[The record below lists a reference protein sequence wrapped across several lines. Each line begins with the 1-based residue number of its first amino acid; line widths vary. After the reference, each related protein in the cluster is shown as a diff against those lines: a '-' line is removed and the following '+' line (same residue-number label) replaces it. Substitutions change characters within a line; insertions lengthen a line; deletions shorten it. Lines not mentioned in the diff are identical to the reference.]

1 MSSMSCHLCGLPCG
15 KHPLSTSLEDVEHF
29 FCCLGCMNVYV
40 ILSESGMI
48 ASGQDLRETELYKRG
63 LQLGLISQ
71 GAGEEQE
78 GRVVPVEETPPA
90 DANLCELVLLVGGM
104 WCNSCAWLIE
114 HAVSSLPGVISAE
127 ASFATDLVRVQFQ
140 PQLLPPDR
148 VIQRINNLG
157 YKASPFTPG
166 TERDAAEH
174 RDLLLRFGLAAFFW
188 LNIMTFSL
196 AIYVSYFEQITD
208 SVRHYMPFVLMGL
221 ATPVVFYCGYP
232 IHRLAALG
240 LRNRTLRM
248 ESLLSLGVL
257 TAYFFSV
264 VQAFRGASHVY
275 FDTASVI
282 VTFLLAGK
290 LIERGAKARTSQWIT
305 LLHRMAPNKVRLLA
319 DGREHFVSADALEP
333 GQSFVVKAGERF
345 PTDGTVETG
354 NSHADESLLTG
365 EATPVVKQPGAAV
378 IAGSVNLDGV
388 LHVQATHRASQSTLS
403 HIIKLVENALGNRSP
418 LERAVDRVSRF
429 FVPSVVVVAALTF
442 AICWLAGFTTFGNA
456 LMRGI
461 TVLVIACP
469 CALGLATPL
478 AITAALG
485 AASRRGILISD
496 TRILETLG
504 RVNHIV
510 LDKTGTM
517 TEGHFQL
524 LGCELIPDFCSSPAW
539 MQANAAN
546 SDQDSLPADFPFD
559 LSSPSYEH
567 TFALLASLE
576 QYSEHPLG
584 KAIVA
589 FARERDIAL
598 GEAACVEIHKGLGI
612 TGMVDGKS
620 LFLGGRRLTEQ
631 MAIPIDA
638 RSELVARRW
647 ECEGRTV
654 TFFGWDGGLQ
664 GCLAFGDTP
673 RSHAFAMIAELR
685 NRGIE
690 PHLISGDSRV
700 TTEAVARQLGVESFR
715 PDVMPEQKAEVV
727 RNWKKGGA
735 VVAMLGDGI
744 NDAPALAEADLG
756 IAMGSG
762 TDIAMRAASVVLID
776 NDLRKI
782 PEIFDLARKAL
793 RIVRQNLFWAL
804 FFNTVGIYLAITG
817 VLSPIFAAVA
827 MLLSSLAV
835 VGNSLRISHAS
846 RPS

>member
-1 MSSMSCHLCGLPCG
+1 MSSTSCHLCGLPCG
-15 KHPLSTSLEDVEHF
+15 KHPLSTSLEEAEHF

-40 ILSESGMI
+40 ILSESGVT

-71 GAGEEQE
+71 SGGEGLEAE
-78 GRVVPVEETPPA
+78 AAPVKQTPTA
-90 DANLCELVLLVGGM
+90 DANLCELVLQVEGM

-114 HAVSSLPGVISAE
+114 HAVNSLPGVTRAE
-127 ASFATDLVRVQFQ
+127 ASFATDLVRVQYH

-148 VIQRINNLG
+148 VTQRINNLG

-166 TERDAAEH
+166 AERDAAEN

-208 SVRHYMPFVLMGL
+208 SVRHYMPFVLMAL

-232 IHRLAALG
+232 IHRLAVLG
-240 LRNRTLRM
+240 LRNRALRM
-248 ESLLSLGVL
+248 ESLLSLGVF

-319 DGREHFVSADALEP
+319 DGREHFVSVDALEP

-345 PTDGTVETG
+345 PADGTVESG
-354 NSHADESLLTG
+354 NSHSDESLLTG
-365 EATPVVKQPGAAV
+365 EATPVAKHPGAAV

-388 LHVQATHRASQSTLS
+388 LHVQATLRASHSTLS
-403 HIIKLVENALGNRSP
+403 RIIALVENALGNRSP
-418 LERAVDRVSRF
+418 LERAVDRVSRI
-429 FVPSVVVVAALTF
+429 FVPSVVVIAVLTF
-442 AICWLAGFTTFGNA
+442 AVCWLGGFTTFGTA

-496 TRILETLG
+496 MRILETLG

-546 SDQDSLPADFPFD
+546 SEQDGLPADFPFD

-598 GEAACVEIHKGLGI
+598 GEAASVEIHKGLGI

-620 LFLGGRRLTEQ
+620 MFLGGRRLTEQ
-631 MAIPIDA
+631 MAIPIDS

-727 RNWKKGGA
+727 REWKKSGA

-762 TDIAMRAASVVLID
+762 TDIAMRASSVVLMD

-793 RIVRQNLFWAL
+793 RIVRQNLFWAF
-804 FFNTVGIYLAITG
+804 FFNTAGISLAIAG
-817 VLSPIFAAVA
+817 ILSPIFAAVA
-827 MLLSSLAV
+827 MLLSSLSV
-835 VGNSLRISHAS
+835 VGNSLRISRS
-846 RPS
+846 PRQS